1 MSHYVKATKKTFSKN
16 AQDCLVVPLMR
27 QRETGELCDV
37 VLILNGCRYN
47 AHRAIL
53 ALWSPYF
60 HSMFTCDMRE
70 RNIEEVDLSY
80 SLVLEQDS
88 VFSTVLD
95 YMYTGSLPLSTDTIT
110 DVVKI
115 SDFLLLDDVRDFCQQ
130 FLLDLGNLELSN
142 CLRVKFLA
150 EDHNLPEVATAARS
164 IIEAR
169 FHDYLIQHDDILE
182 LPWEWLSKLLEDP
195 CVVQHTGYKQL
206 HKMASRWTDHDKV
219 ARIPF
224 HSQLTAAINSWVS
237 DYANEASYLGRELRT
252 SLEGRDVLSPRGS
265 DLLNSPVDNF
275 GNINLDN
282 SFHALSEAPVNSDS
296 LVNVKADSENLKA
309 SKPDTPTSHP
319 NQESSHC
326 NQVLF
331 TVVCNQGLKFLKLFL
346 YSLDDQ
352 LWFHFPVSGERLLKY
367 VPMRQTVCNMLAH
380 EGKLYMYLCSSFP
393 YPTDMLKINIL
404 TIDLL
409 TGQPSLFSFR
419 TVDYYKPT
427 YRTTLTNFRT
437 APPAMVMCSGQLFVV
452 GNKEGTGHLFA
463 CNLANNQYACYQIPG
478 SRFISLARC
487 VVRNDRQIFV
497 WYRHRTGPSEEFS
510 IKKSV
515 GFVLFDAK
523 MKIFS
528 SWELTPPEISYDDFA
543 KCYAMC
549 VRDDTVH
556 IYQPGEPAIVL
567 DEVRVKW
574 VTSLRRIPT
583 PGVGYVRDVQAYGY
597 QIAVPAQEGILVLN
611 NWQPYTTSL
620 HEVSEKFPC
629 AMAHIPPPIDNI
641 SVASVAELPRFL
653 LRNLH
658 RCTMYDEAYASALH
672 VAMQYSDGD
681 TDDSAGSVLEDA
693 DTDNDYEYDEDIYD
707 YDYDMGGYE
716 L

>member
-1 MSHYVKATKKTFSKN
+1 
-16 AQDCLVVPLMR
+16 
-27 QRETGELCDV
+27 
-37 VLILNGCRYN
+37 
-47 AHRAIL
+47 
-53 ALWSPYF
+53 
-60 HSMFTCDMRE
+60 MF
-70 RNIEEVDLSY
+70 N
-80 SLVLEQDS
+80 
-88 VFSTVLD
+88 TVLD
-95 YMYTGSLPLSTDTIT
+95 YMYTGSLPLTTETVTDI
-110 DVVKI
+110 VKI

-130 FLLDLGNLELSN
+130 FLLGLGNLDLSN
-142 CLRVKFLA
+142 CLRVRFLA
-150 EDHNLPEVATAARS
+150 EDHNLPEVAEAAKN
-164 IIEAR
+164 IIESR
-169 FHDYLIQHDDILE
+169 FHDYLIHHDDILD
-182 LPWEWLSKLLEDP
+182 LPWEWLTKLLEDP
-195 CVVQHTGYKQL
+195 CVVQHTGYNEL
-206 HKMASRWTDHDKV
+206 RRMATRWIDHDK
-219 ARIPF
+219 ATRAPYQQ
-224 HSQLTAAINSWVS
+224 QLTASVSAWIS
-237 DYANEASYLGRELRT
+237 DYENEASYLGRELRR
-252 SLEGRDVLSPRGS
+252 SLEGRELRSTLEGRNS
-265 DLLNSPVDNF
+265 DHHSRSLTNGVVRSASADHGMYTSTELLDSSECALP
-275 GNINLDN
+275 GR
-282 SFHALSEAPVNSDS
+282 SESCRPLSE
-296 LVNVKADSENLKA
+296 
-309 SKPDTPTSHP
+309 TSSGV
-319 NQESSHC
+319 QI
-326 NQVLF
+326 LF

-346 YSLDDQ
+346 YSLEDQ
-352 LWFHFPVSGERLLKY
+352 LWYHFPVSGDRLLKY

-409 TGQPSLFSFR
+409 TGQPALFSFR
-419 TVDYYKPT
+419 TMDYYKPT

-452 GNKEGTGHLFA
+452 GNKEGAGHLFA
-463 CNLANNQYACYQIPG
+463 CNLANNQYACYQIAG

-487 VVRNDRQIFV
+487 VVRNDRQIFI

-528 SWELTPPEISYDDFA
+528 SWELTAPEISYDDFA

-556 IYQPGEPAIVL
+556 IYQPGEPALVL
-567 DEVRVKW
+567 DEVRAKW

-583 PGVGYVRDVQAYGY
+583 PGPGYIREPQAYGY

-641 SVASVAELPRFL
+641 SVAALADLPRFL
-653 LRNLH
+653 LRSLQ
-658 RCTMYDEAYASALH
+658 RCTGYDEAYASALH

-681 TDDSAGSVLEDA
+681 TDDSAGSVLEEA
-693 DTDNDYEYDEDIYD
+693 NSDNDEYEYDEDIYE
-707 YDYDMGGYE
+707 YDYELGTYE
-716 L
+716 V

>member
-1 MSHYVKATKKTFSKN
+1 M
-16 AQDCLVVPLMR
+16 
-27 QRETGELCDV
+27 
-37 VLILNGCRYN
+37 
-47 AHRAIL
+47 
-53 ALWSPYF
+53 
-60 HSMFTCDMRE
+60 
-70 RNIEEVDLSY
+70 
-80 SLVLEQDS
+80 
-88 VFSTVLD
+88 
-95 YMYTGSLPLSTDTIT
+95 
-110 DVVKI
+110 KI

-130 FLLDLGNLELSN
+130 FLLGLGNLDLSN
-142 CLRVKFLA
+142 CLRVRFLA
-150 EDHNLPEVATAARS
+150 DDHNLPEVAAAARS
-164 IIEAR
+164 IIESR
-169 FHDYLIQHDDILE
+169 FHDHLIQHDDILE
-182 LPWEWLSKLLEDP
+182 LPWVWLAKLLEDP
-195 CVVQHTGYKQL
+195 CVVQHTGYNELRKL
-206 HKMASRWTDHDKV
+206 ITRWIDHDRV
-219 ARIPF
+219 ARLPYYQ
-224 HSQLTAAINSWVS
+224 QLNATINSWIS
-237 DYANEASYLGRELRT
+237 DYANEASYLGRELRS
-252 SLEGRDVLSPRGS
+252 SLEGRDFVASHSFDYHPVSPADDS
-265 DLLNSPVDNF
+265 SNA
-275 GNINLDN
+275 NLDN
-282 SFHALSEAPVNSDS
+282 SMYSSSELPSN
-296 LVNVKADSENLKA
+296 ADTLISEKIE
-309 SKPDTPTSHP
+309 SGQQS
-319 NQESSHC
+319 NQGSSHC
-326 NQVLF
+326 SQILF

-352 LWFHFPVSGERLLKY
+352 VWYHFPVSGERLLKF

-463 CNLANNQYACYQIPG
+463 CNLANNQYACYQIPS

-528 SWELTPPEISYDDFA
+528 SWELTPPDISYDDFA
-543 KCYAMC
+543 KCFTMC

-556 IYQPGEPAIVL
+556 IYQPGEPAIIL

-574 VTSLRRIPT
+574 VTSMRRIPT
-583 PGVGYVRDVQAYGY
+583 PGAEYIREPQAYGY

-611 NWQPYTTSL
+611 NWQPFTTSL

-641 SVASVAELPRFL
+641 SVATLSEIPRFL
-653 LRNLH
+653 LRSLQ
-658 RCTMYDEAYASALH
+658 RCSSYDEAYASALH

-681 TDDSAGSVLEDA
+681 TDDSAGSVLEEA
-693 DTDNDYEYDEDIYD
+693 NSDNDEYEYDEDIYE
-707 YDYDMGGYE
+707 YDYEMEGYE
-716 L
+716 V

>member
-1 MSHYVKATKKTFSKN
+1 MSHYVKASKKTFSKS
-16 AQDCLVVPLMR
+16 AQECLVRPLLK
-27 QRETGELCDV
+27 QRETGELCDI
-37 VLILNGCRYN
+37 VLKLHGRRYF

-60 HSMFTCDMRE
+60 LSMFTCNMRE
-70 RNIEEVDLSY
+70 KNIREIDLSA
-80 SLVLEQDS
+80 SLNLEQNS
-88 VFSTVLD
+88 VFSIVLD
-95 YMYTGSLPLSTDTIT
+95 YLYTGTLPLTTDIIT

-115 SDFLLLDDVRDFCQQ
+115 SDFLLLDDVREFCQQ
-130 FLLDLGNLELSN
+130 FLLGLGNLDLSN
-142 CLRVKFLA
+142 CLRIRFLA
-150 EDHNLPEVATAARS
+150 EDHNLPDVAAAARS

-169 FHDYLIQHDDILE
+169 FHDYLIHHDDILE
-182 LPWEWLSKLLEDP
+182 LPWEWLLKLLEDP
-195 CVVQHTGYKQL
+195 CVVQHTGYNEL
-206 HKMASRWTDHDKV
+206 HRFAARWINHERV
-219 ARIPF
+219 ARLPYQQELN
-224 HSQLTAAINSWVS
+224 SVINAWIS
-237 DYANEASYLGRELRT
+237 DYANEASYLGRELRS
-252 SLEGRDVLSPRGS
+252 SLEGKDAIAPKSYEGTDNASHVNF
-265 DLLNSPVDNF
+265 DLVSYSQPELTRSTEDNKF
-275 GNINLDN
+275 IEKKESSNINQ
-282 SFHALSEAPVNSDS
+282 DS
-296 LVNVKADSENLKA
+296 
-309 SKPDTPTSHP
+309 SHP
-319 NQESSHC
+319 SQI
-326 NQVLF
+326 LF

-352 LWFHFPVSGERLLKY
+352 LWFHFPVSGERLLQY
-367 VPMRQTVCNMLAH
+367 VPMRQTVCNMVAH

-487 VVRNDRQIFV
+487 IVRNDRQIFI
-497 WYRHRTGPSEEFS
+497 WFRHRTGPSEEFC

-528 SWELTPPEISYDDFA
+528 SWELSTPEVSYEDFA
-543 KCYAMC
+543 KCYVLC
-549 VRDDTVH
+549 IRDDTVH
-556 IYQPGEPAIVL
+556 IYHPGEPALVL

-583 PGVGYVRDVQAYGY
+583 PGGEYASEVQAYGY
-597 QIAVPAQEGILVLN
+597 QIAVPAQEGILMLN
-611 NWQPYTTSL
+611 NSQPYTTSL

-641 SVASVAELPRFL
+641 SVATLAEIPRFL
-653 LRNLH
+653 LRSLQKCN
-658 RCTMYDEAYASALH
+658 TYDEAYASALH

-681 TDDSAGSVLEDA
+681 SDESVASGFDGDSN
-693 DTDNDYEYDEDIYD
+693 NDEYEYDEDIYD
-707 YDYDMGGYE
+707 YEIGGHE
-716 L
+716 V

>member
-16 AQDCLVVPLMR
+16 AQDCLVRPLIK
-27 QRETGELCDV
+27 QRETGELCDI
-37 VLILNGCRYN
+37 VLKLNGRCYS

-60 HSMFTCDMRE
+60 HSMFTCDMKE
-70 RNIEEVDLSY
+70 KNVSELDLSA
-80 SLVLEQDS
+80 SLILEQDA
-88 VFSTVLD
+88 VFGTILD
-95 YMYTGSLPLSTDTIT
+95 YMYTGSLPLTADSVT

-115 SDFLLLDDVRDFCQQ
+115 SDFLLLDDVRDYCQQ
-130 FLLDLGNLELSN
+130 FLLSLGNLDLSN
-142 CLRVKFLA
+142 CLRVRFLA
-150 EDHNLPEVATAARS
+150 EDHNLPEVAAAAKS
-164 IIEAR
+164 IIESR

-182 LPWEWLSKLLEDP
+182 LPWDWLKKLVEDP
-195 CVVQHTGYKQL
+195 CVVQHTGYQEL
-206 HKMASRWTDHDKV
+206 RRLARRWIDHDKCF
-219 ARIPF
+219 R
-224 HSQLTAAINSWVS
+224 TAYHQHLMTVINACVS
-237 DYANEASYLGRELRT
+237 DYANEASYLGRELRS
-252 SLEGRDVLSPRGS
+252 SLEGKDLRNSLEGS
-265 DLLNSPVDNF
+265 SWRSSDHTTSVTTGAADTASSTGELLA
-275 GNINLDN
+275 G
-282 SFHALSEAPVNSDS
+282 
-296 LVNVKADSENLKA
+296 VKAQAGLHE
-309 SKPDTPTSHP
+309 TS
-319 NQESSHC
+319 QI
-326 NQVLF
+326 LF

-346 YSLDDQ
+346 YSLDEQ
-352 LWFHFPVSGERLLKY
+352 VWLHFPVSGERLLKY

-409 TGQPSLFSFR
+409 TGQPALFSFR
-419 TVDYYKPT
+419 TMDYYKPT

-452 GNKEGTGHLFA
+452 GNKEGAGHLFA

-487 VVRNDRQIFV
+487 VVRNDRQIFI

-510 IKKSV
+510 IRKSV

-528 SWELTPPEISYDDFA
+528 SWELTPPDICYDDFA

-567 DEVRVKW
+567 DEIRAKW

-583 PGVGYVRDVQAYGY
+583 PGSGYSRDVQAYGY
-597 QIAVPAQEGILVLN
+597 QIAIPAQEGVLVLN

-620 HEVSEKFPC
+620 HQVSEKFPC

-641 SVASVAELPRFL
+641 SVAALAELPRRAL
-653 LRNLH
+653 GTLQ
-658 RCTMYDEAYASALH
+658 RCTSYDEAYASALH

-681 TDDSAGSVLEDA
+681 TDDSAGSVLEEA
-693 DTDNDYEYDEDIYD
+693 SSDNDEYEYDEDIYE
-707 YDYDMGGYE
+707 YDYEIEGYE
-716 L
+716 V